1 MSNESTAGQEPIDS
15 QNQESISKSSNKTQI
30 TLSKSGLM
38 KIGAFIL
45 VALLGIGGFFIFSST
60 KADTRFMDALTLC
73 KALDASGV
81 VLAEDGQS
89 LNFNGKGED
98 DFLGGDFSDLQCVI
112 EELSAPSTVLDRMLR
127 TNSLMGVQD
136 AEWDGISISWTYA
149 PANGLDASFEI
160 VK

>member
-1 MSNESTAGQEPIDS
+1 VSNESIEGQEPIDS
-15 QNQESISKSSNKTQI
+15 QNQESISKSSNRTQI

-38 KIGAFIL
+38 KVGTFIL
-45 VALLGIGGFFIFSST
+45 IVLLGIGGFFIFSST
-60 KADTRFMDALTLC
+60 KADARFMEALTLC
-73 KALDASGV
+73 KAVDASGI

-98 DFLGGDFSDLQCVI
+98 DFVGGDFSDLQCVI

>member
-1 MSNESTAGQEPIDS
+1 VSEESIESQEPSDS
-15 QNQESISKSSNKTQI
+15 QNQESISKSSNRTQI

-45 VALLGIGGFFIFSST
+45 VVLLGIGGFFIFSST
-60 KADTRFMDALTLC
+60 KADNRFMDALALC
-73 KALDASGV
+73 QAIDASGIL
-81 VLAEDGQS
+81 LAEDGQS
-89 LNFNGKGED
+89 LNFNGKGDD
-98 DFLGGDFSDLQCVI
+98 DFFGGDFLDLKCVI